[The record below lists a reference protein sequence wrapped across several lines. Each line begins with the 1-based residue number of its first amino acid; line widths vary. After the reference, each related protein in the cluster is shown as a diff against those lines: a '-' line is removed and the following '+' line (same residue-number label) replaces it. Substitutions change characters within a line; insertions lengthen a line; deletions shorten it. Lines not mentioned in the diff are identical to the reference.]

1 MSNQEHGSQWS
12 LLGKK
17 NFAPLFWTQFFGAF
31 NDNLFK
37 NALIILL
44 AFNTALLPSGMSSVI
59 AVNLSAGLFILP
71 FFLFSAWAGELAD
84 SHEKSRMIQ
93 YLKILEIGI
102 ALVATAGFFFQSIYC
117 LWLALFAL
125 GVQATFFG
133 PLKYSILPQ
142 HLKEKELIGG
152 NALIES
158 GTFIAILIGTLM
170 GGILIAL
177 HSGWQWVSALAL
189 ICALTGYFVA
199 RKIPLAQAVAP
210 DLKVGF
216 NIWKQSVQTLK
227 IAKEKRSVFL
237 SILGISWFWFF
248 GATMLAQFPTLVKN
262 VIGAQ
267 ESVVTLF
274 LALFSI
280 GTGVGSL
287 LCEKMSG
294 KKVEIGLV
302 PFGAFGL
309 SFFAFVLYYHLHQY
323 HTLDNATLAMFVAS
337 SGAYMIMAD
346 LFLLSVFGGFFIV
359 PLYALIQSRSD
370 QQVRSRVIA
379 ANNIMNSIFMVAS
392 ALFAI
397 ALVSAGFSI
406 VSIVLALA
414 ILNTI
419 VSIYIFTLVPEFLMR
434 FIVWLLIHTIYSMK
448 KDNLEALPEEG
459 AAILV
464 CNHVSFMDALMIFG
478 CAPRPVKFVMYYK
491 IFNIPFFSFMF
502 KAVGAIPIA
511 SKNENAEVL
520 EKAYEKMEQY
530 LKDGEIVVIFP
541 EGKITTTGD
550 LNEFRP
556 GLMKVLKNYP
566 VPVIASALSGLWG
579 SMFSRKDKSVW
590 RYVPRG
596 FFNSRVG
603 FHVGKTFKPEEVSM
617 QQLHEEVLRLRGT
630 TK

>member
-1 MSNQEHGSQWS
+1 MSDKEHGSQWS
-12 LLGKK
+12 LLGKI

-93 YLKILEIGI
+93 YLKILEITI
-102 ALVATAGFFFQSIYC
+102 ALMATAGFFFQNIYC

-158 GTFIAILIGTLM
+158 GTFVAILIGTLM

-189 ICALTGYFVA
+189 VCAITGYLVA
-199 RKIPLAQAVAP
+199 RKIPVAPAVAP

-227 IAKEKRSVFL
+227 IAKQKRSVFL

-248 GATMLAQFPTLVKN
+248 GATMLAQFPTLVKG

-274 LALFSI
+274 LAIFSI
-280 GTGVGSL
+280 GTGIGSL

-309 SFFAFVLYYHLHQY
+309 SFFAFFFYYHLHHYQML
-323 HTLDNATLAMFVAS
+323 HDANLMMFVAS
-337 SGAYMIMAD
+337 HGSYLIMAD
-346 LFLLSVFGGFFIV
+346 LLLMSVFGGFFIV

-370 QQVRSRVIA
+370 KEVRSRVIA
-379 ANNIMNSIFMVAS
+379 ANNIMNSIFMVVS

-406 VSIVLALA
+406 VSIFLALA
-414 ILNTI
+414 ILNTL
-419 VSIYIFTLVPEFLMR
+419 VSVYIFTLVPEFLMR
-434 FIVWLLIHTIYSMK
+434 FIVWLLIHTVYSMK
-448 KDNLEALPEEG
+448 KENLDVLPEEG

-478 CAPRPVKFVMYYK
+478 CAPRPVKFVMHYR
-491 IFNIPFFSFMF
+491 IFNIPFFRFMF

-511 SKNENAEVL
+511 SKTENAQIL
-520 EKAYEKMEQY
+520 EQAYAKMEQY
-530 LKDGEIVVIFP
+530 LREGEIVVIFP
-541 EGKITTTGD
+541 EGKITSTGD
-550 LNEFRP
+550 INEFRP
-556 GLMKVLKNYP
+556 GLMKVLQNYP
-566 VPVIASALSGLWG
+566 VPVITSALSGLWG
-579 SMFSRKDKSVW
+579 SMFSRKDKSIW

-596 FFNSRVG
+596 FFGGKVSYRVG
-603 FHVGKTFKPEEVSM
+603 KVFQPSEVNMSELQQEVSG
-617 QQLHEEVLRLRGT
+617 LRGEV
-630 TK
+630 K